1 MRYRRSLIQERA
13 RAVSRIQKVLEGAN
27 IKLSSVATDVLGVS
41 GRAMLEAMV
50 TGVDDP
56 DELAEMAKGR
66 LRNKRPELRHA
77 LRGLTG
83 PHQRMMIQSQLRHID
98 FLDQLIDQLSEEVSK
113 RMRPFEQ
120 AVSRLD
126 DIPGIGPRNVQ
137 EMLAEIGLDM
147 SKFPTADHLSS
158 WSKVSPGN
166 NESAGKRKSGR
177 TGHANPWLR
186 SALIEAAWAAVR
198 KKGTY
203 LSAQYHRIAAR
214 RGKKRAIVA
223 VAHSILVII
232 YHMLRDGSTY
242 RELGGEYF
250 DQRNRQTTIRRSVQ
264 RIQRLGYKVTLE
276 AA

>member
-1 MRYRRSLIQERA
+1 
-13 RAVSRIQKVLEGAN
+13 
-27 IKLSSVATDVLGVS
+27 
-41 GRAMLEAMV
+41 MLEAMV

-98 FLDQLIDQLSEEVSK
+98 FLDQQIDQLSEEVSK

-137 EMLAEIGLDM
+137 EILAEIGLDM